1 MGCGAVERQGAG
13 KGIKQKNEE
22 NKPNQTISDKLCRY
36 MKHIEPGFEPNTY
49 LTGVQLFDPCA
60 NGFIPF
66 MFLLGKSLE
75 KLSLK
80 ALL

>member
-36 MKHIEPGFEPNTY
+36 MKHIY
-49 LTGVQLFDPCA
+49 V
-60 NGFIPF
+60 
-66 MFLLGKSLE
+66 
-75 KLSLK
+75 
-80 ALL
+80 